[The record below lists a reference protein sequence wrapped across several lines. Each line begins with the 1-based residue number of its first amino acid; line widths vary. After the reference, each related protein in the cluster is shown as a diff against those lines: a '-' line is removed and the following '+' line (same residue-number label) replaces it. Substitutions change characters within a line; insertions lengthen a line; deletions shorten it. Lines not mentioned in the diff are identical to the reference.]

1 MDKKTVAG
9 MILIAIII
17 IAWPFY
23 TKLISP
29 EPVVVKYTAD
39 SATVRIDTINS
50 TTSKIDT
57 GTIIAKSVIE
67 KNRKEEVSTPSSS
80 LFWTNDSE
88 KVITISSKL
97 FTARISNRSGG
108 VIKEWI
114 LENYK
119 NGSGEKVNFV
129 DGKKNINFSFNY
141 HNQVINLADAIFKS
155 SIQENFIDLESIG
168 KWSVTYSL
176 VFDQTRS
183 IEQIYTFYK
192 DRYDFDVEVEFKN
205 FGDEII
211 NSEYQ
216 LQWLTGLLST
226 EKDLHGD
233 LTYFKSYSLLGEEK
247 EEFDITEN
255 SSEVSYSGLTKW
267 IASRTKYFV
276 LFIIPQEKDGIGC
289 RIKGEAVTK
298 NGVLNDKEYL
308 VSMSMKFESNKKD
321 KFKLYLGPMDFST
334 LNQYN
339 ENLTVIME
347 WGWAIIRPLTKAI
360 LYTFNFLYGLIP
372 NYGWVIIIFALIV
385 RIILYPLTHKSFVG
399 MQKMKEV
406 MPRQKEIQKKYKDNP
421 SKMQQEMMKLYK
433 EVGYNPLSGCL
444 IMFIQ
449 LPILFPIYQVFNE
462 SLDLRQAPFF
472 GWIKDLSVPDTISI
486 LHTGLPLI
494 GDFHVNPLPIV
505 MTVLTFVQQKVA
517 PMTPVDDSD
526 PAQRFNQKFLMY
538 GMPIMFFFL
547 FNNFA
552 SGLVLYWTMFNVLT
566 MAQQLLMAKHLIK

>member
-1 MDKKTVAG
+1 MDKRTVIG
-9 MILIAIII
+9 MILIAVII

-29 EPVVVKYTAD
+29 EPAHVNYSFD
-39 SATVRIDTINS
+39 S
-50 TTSKIDT
+50 TTVKIDT
-57 GTIIAKSVIE
+57 LKTVLEKKDSVAGVAQKSPVAALSKTEID
-67 KNRKEEVSTPSSS
+67 KPN

-88 KVITISSKL
+88 KILTIKSKL
-97 FTARISNRSGG
+97 FTAKISNRSGG
-108 VIKEWI
+108 MIKEWV
-114 LENYK
+114 LNNYK
-119 NGSGEKVNFV
+119 DGSGNNVNFV
-129 DGKKNINFSFNY
+129 DGNKNINVSFNY
-141 HNQVINLADAIFKS
+141 HNQIINLQDAVFRTS
-155 SIQENFIDLESIG
+155 QNEELIDLEKTG
-168 KWSVTYSL
+168 KSTVVYTLS
-176 VFDQTRS
+176 FDRTHV
-183 IEQIYTFYK
+183 IEQTFTFYN
-192 DRYDFDVEVEFKN
+192 DRYDFDVDVEFKN

-211 NSEYQ
+211 NSEYHI
-216 LQWLTGLLST
+216 QWLTGLLST
-226 EKDLHGD
+226 EKDNYGD
-233 LTYFKSYSLLGEEK
+233 LTYFKAYSLMGDEK
-247 EEFDITEN
+247 EEFDVTES
-255 SSEVSYSGLTKW
+255 SSEVSFSGLTKW

-276 LFIIPQEKDGIGC
+276 LYIIPQEKDGIGC
-289 RIKGEAVTK
+289 RLKGDAHLK
-298 NGVLNDKEYL
+298 NGLMSDKDYL
-308 VSMSMKFESNKKD
+308 VSLSMKFESNKKD
-321 KFKLYLGPMDFST
+321 KFKFYLGPMDFST

-339 ENLTVIME
+339 ENLTIIME

-360 LYTFNFLYGLIP
+360 LYTFNFLYGIVP
-372 NYGWVIIIFALIV
+372 NYGWVIIIFALLV
-385 RIILYPLTHKSFVG
+385 RIVLYPLTHKSFMG

-444 IMFIQ
+444 IMFVQI
-449 LPILFPIYQVFNE
+449 PILFPIYQVFNE

-472 GWIKDLSVPDTISI
+472 GWIKDLSVPDTVAI

-505 MTVLTFVQQKVA
+505 MTILTFVQQKVA

-566 MAQQLLMAKHLIK
+566 MVQQLLMAKHLIK

>member
-1 MDKKTVAG
+1 MDRRTIIG
-9 MILIAIII
+9 MILIAVII

-29 EPVVVKYTAD
+29 EPDPVKYNLDSTVVKTDTTKAASVKSDNTAE
-39 SATVRIDTINS
+39 
-50 TTSKIDT
+50 SKINPPDT
-57 GTIIAKSVIE
+57 KTKDAS
-67 KNRKEEVSTPSSS
+67 PSKPDNKLWS
-80 LFWTNDSE
+80 DSPE
-88 KVITISSKL
+88 KVITIKSAL
-97 FTARISNRSGG
+97 YTAKISNKSGG
-108 VIKEWI
+108 TLQEWI
-114 LENYK
+114 LLNYK
-119 NGSGEKVNFV
+119 DGLGKNVSFV

-141 HNQVINLADAIFKS
+141 HNQIINLCDAVFQS
-155 SIQENFIDLESIG
+155 SSNESVVDLESLG
-168 KWSVTYSL
+168 KWSISYTL
-176 VFDQTRS
+176 LFDQTRS
-183 IEQIYTFYK
+183 IEQVYTFYK
-192 DRYDFDVEVEFKN
+192 DRYDFDIEIEFKN

-216 LQWLTGLLST
+216 LQWLSGLHST
-226 EKDLHGD
+226 EKNLHGD
-233 LTYFKSYSLLGEEK
+233 LTYFKSYSLFGDEK
-247 EEFDITEN
+247 EEFDVNEN
-255 SSEVSYSGLTKW
+255 SSELSFSGLTKW
-267 IASRTKYFV
+267 MASRTKYFV
-276 LFIIPQEKDGIGC
+276 LFVIPQEKDGIGFKL
-289 RIKGEAVTK
+289 KGEATK
-298 NGVLNDKEYL
+298 ENGVLVKKDYTL
-308 VSMSMKFESNKKD
+308 SLSMKFESNKKD
-321 KFKLYLGPMDFST
+321 RFKFYLGPMDFST

-360 LYTFNFLYGLIP
+360 LYTFNFLYGIIP
-372 NYGWVIIIFALIV
+372 NYGWVIIIFSLIV

-406 MPRQKEIQKKYKDNP
+406 MPKQKEIQKKFKDNP
-421 SKMQQEMMKLYK
+421 TKMQQEMMKLYK

-444 IMFIQ
+444 IMFVQI
-449 LPILFPIYQVFNE
+449 PILFPIYQVFNE

-472 GWIKDLSVPDTISI
+472 GWIKDLSVPDTIAV
-486 LHTGLPLI
+486 LHTGLPFI
-494 GDFHVNPLPIV
+494 GDFHVNPLPII

-517 PMTPVDDSD
+517 PMTPVDNSD

>member
-1 MDKKTVAG
+1 MDKRTIIG
-9 MILIAIII
+9 MILIAVII

-23 TKLISP
+23 TQLISP
-29 EPVVVKYTAD
+29 EPAIVKHIPDSVTVRLDTIKLSANKTD
-39 SATVRIDTINS
+39 SASTVKPVFEEN
-50 TTSKIDT
+50 K
-57 GTIIAKSVIE
+57 KSLVDAS
-67 KNRKEEVSTPSSS
+67 N
-80 LFWTNDSE
+80 LFWSNDSE
-88 KVITISSKL
+88 QVITVSSKL
-97 FTARISNRSGG
+97 FTAKISNKSGG
-108 VIKEWI
+108 AIREWV
-114 LENYK
+114 LQNYK
-119 NGSGEKVNFV
+119 NGFGEKVNFI
-129 DGKKNINFSFNY
+129 DGHKNINFSFNY
-141 HNQVINLADAIFKS
+141 HNQVINLSDAVFKS
-155 SIQENFIDLESIG
+155 SSNENFVDLERIG
-168 KWSVTYSL
+168 KWSVSYTL
-176 VFDQTRS
+176 IFDQTRS
-183 IEQIYTFYK
+183 VEQTYTFYK

-216 LQWLTGLLST
+216 LQWMTGLTST
-226 EKDLHGD
+226 EKDLPGD
-233 LTYFKSYSLLGEEK
+233 LTYFKAYSLLGEEK
-247 EEFDITEN
+247 EEFDVTEN

-289 RIKGEAVTK
+289 RIKGEALTK
-298 NGVLNDKEYL
+298 NGALNDKEYL
-308 VSMSMKFESNKKD
+308 MSLNMKFESNKRD
-321 KFKLYLGPMDFST
+321 KFRLYLGPMDFST

-449 LPILFPIYQVFNE
+449 IPILFPIYQVFNE

-472 GWIKDLSVPDTISI
+472 GWIKDLSVPDTIAV

-505 MTVLTFVQQKVA
+505 MTILTFVQQKVA

>member
-1 MDKKTVAG
+1 MDKRTVIG

-29 EPVVVKYTAD
+29 EPKTVKYTPD
-39 SATVRIDTINS
+39 STTVRIDTVKPSAKYDTARTANPIFETKIKAS
-50 TTSKIDT
+50 DASKASSMFWSNDT
-57 GTIIAKSVIE
+57 E
-67 KNRKEEVSTPSSS
+67 Q
-80 LFWTNDSE
+80 
-88 KVITISSKL
+88 VITIFSKL
-97 FTARISNRSGG
+97 FTAKISNKSGG
-108 VIKEWI
+108 TIREWI
-114 LENYK
+114 LQNYK
-119 NGSGEKVNFV
+119 NGIGEKVNFV
-129 DGKKNINFSFNY
+129 DGNKNINFSFNY
-141 HNQVINLADAIFKS
+141 HNQVINLSDAVFKS
-155 SIQENFIDLESIG
+155 SANEDFVDLENIG
-168 KWSVTYSL
+168 KWSVSYTL

-183 IEQIYTFYK
+183 VEQTYTFYK
-192 DRYDFDVEVEFKN
+192 DRYDFDVEIEFKN

-211 NSEYQ
+211 NSEYH
-216 LQWLTGLLST
+216 LQWLTGLMST

-233 LTYFKSYSLLGEEK
+233 LTYFKAYSLLGEEK
-247 EEFDITEN
+247 EEFDVTEN
-255 SSEVSYSGLTKW
+255 SSEISYSGLTKW
-267 IASRTKYFV
+267 VASRTKYFV

-289 RIKGEAVTK
+289 KIKGEALTK
-298 NGVLNDKEYL
+298 NGILDDKEYL
-308 VSMSMKFESNKKD
+308 VSLSMKFESNKRD

-339 ENLTVIME
+339 ENLTIIME

-406 MPRQKEIQKKYKDNP
+406 MPRQKEIQKKFKDNP
-421 SKMQQEMMKLYK
+421 TKMQQEMMKLYK

-449 LPILFPIYQVFNE
+449 IPILFPIYQVFNE
-462 SLDLRQAPFF
+462 SMDLRQAPFF
-472 GWIKDLSVPDTISI
+472 GWIKDLSVPDTIAI

>member
-1 MDKKTVAG
+1 MDG
-9 MILIAIII
+9 
-17 IAWPFY
+17 Y
-23 TKLISP
+23 
-29 EPVVVKYTAD
+29 
-39 SATVRIDTINS
+39 
-50 TTSKIDT
+50 
-57 GTIIAKSVIE
+57 
-67 KNRKEEVSTPSSS
+67 
-80 LFWTNDSE
+80 
-88 KVITISSKL
+88 
-97 FTARISNRSGG
+97 
-108 VIKEWI
+108 
-114 LENYK
+114 
-119 NGSGEKVNFV
+119 
-129 DGKKNINFSFNY
+129 KNINFSFNY
-141 HNQVINLADAIFKS
+141 HNQVINLSDAVFKS
-155 SIQENFIDLESIG
+155 TTNETNIDLRQIG
-168 KWSVTYSL
+168 KWSVSYIL
-176 VFDQTRS
+176 IFDQTRS
-183 IEQIYTFYK
+183 IEQTYTFYN
-192 DRYDFDVEVEFKN
+192 DRYDYDVEVEFKN
-205 FGDEII
+205 FGDDII

-216 LQWLTGLLST
+216 IQWLSGLIST

-233 LTYFKSYSLLGEEK
+233 LTYFKAYSLLGEEK
-247 EEFDITEN
+247 EEFDVTEN
-255 SSEVSYSGLTKW
+255 TSEVSYSGLTKW

-276 LFIIPQEKDGIGC
+276 LFIIPQEKDGVGC

-298 NGVLNDKEYL
+298 NGALDDKEYL
-308 VSMSMKFESNKKD
+308 MSLNMKFEPNRRD
-321 KFKLYLGPMDFST
+321 KFKMYLGPMDFST

-406 MPRQKEIQKKYKDNP
+406 MPRQKEIQKKYKENP

-444 IMFIQ
+444 IMFVQI
-449 LPILFPIYQVFNE
+449 PILFPIYQVFNE

-472 GWIKDLSVPDTISI
+472 GWIKDLSVPDTIAV

-505 MTVLTFVQQKVA
+505 MTILTFVQQKVA